1 MAESSVPTR
10 RETDSMGAVDVPAHR
25 YWGAQT
31 QRSLHHF
38 SIADDHM
45 PAASKAFLAAAY
57 PGDALEKLW
66 WWPAQPTWFVSKRNE
81 YADRFKSA

>member
-1 MAESSVPTR
+1 
-10 RETDSMGAVDVPAHR
+10 
-25 YWGAQT
+25 
-31 QRSLHHF
+31 
-38 SIADDHM
+38 M